1 MEFRILY
8 SKYYNSLVLKL
19 EKEYKIVKKIINE
32 SNIFEIYFE
41 NEIIYSNKDNFN
53 DIEMNEKFI
62 STKINN
68 FINTRYKNSS
78 KTDRHLDNIDLDDF

>member
-62 STKINN
+62 SIKINN
-68 FINTRYKNSS
+68 FIKTRYKNSP
-78 KTDRHLDNIDLDDF
+78 KTDRTFDNIDLDDF